1 MFSIGFVAAQIGVTT
16 ATLRKWEQRYGYP
29 RPKRNHAG
37 TRYFDEEDLARL
49 QQAKRLI
56 DAGQRVSD
64 VLRDHARGTPQPGV
78 ATPTP
83 AYDERIVALL
93 ELVQSHQLPQLSARL
108 RDSLDSGSVES
119 FIESTAAPLMRA
131 VGDAWA
137 KGTLEVYQEH
147 SVARLLGE
155 MLGPAVHAT
164 DDGNSE
170 PTIVLTTP
178 SGELHALGL
187 TMVSAA
193 LSQAGA
199 RCINLGPN
207 LPAEGIIDAAHGFG
221 ADIIGL
227 SISRCASERMTM
239 KLLRELRELLPD
251 DMQIW
256 LGGAGASLIPT
267 LPASI
272 RTFNDVV
279 EPARM
284 IRRMRSETNA
294 Q

>member
-29 RPKRNHAG
+29 RPKRNRVG
-37 TRYFDEEDLARL
+37 TRYFDAGDLARL

-64 VLRDHARGTPQPGV
+64 VLRDHAKGTPQLSV
-78 ATPTP
+78 STPTP
-83 AYDERIVALL
+83 VYDDTIVALL
-93 ELVQSHQLPQLSARL
+93 ELVRLHELPQLSARL
-108 RDSLDSGSVES
+108 RDRLDSDSVES
-119 FIESTAAPLMRA
+119 LIESTAAPFMRA

-137 KGTLEVYQEH
+137 EGTLKVYQEH
-147 SVARLLGE
+147 SVARLIAEL
-155 MLGPAVHAT
+155 LGPIVHAT

-170 PTIVLTTP
+170 PTMVLTTP
-178 SGELHALGL
+178 SGELHGLGL

-199 RCINLGPN
+199 RCMNLGPN
-207 LPAEGIIDAAHGFG
+207 LRAEGIIDAARGFD

-227 SISRCASERMTM
+227 SISSCASERMTV
-239 KLLRELRELLPD
+239 KLLRELHEVLPD
-251 DMQIW
+251 RMEIW
-256 LGGAGASLIPT
+256 LGGTGASRIPT

-272 RTFNDVV
+272 RTFIDVV
-279 EPARM
+279 EPARV
-284 IRRMRSETNA
+284 IHQMRSATSA
-294 Q
+294 R